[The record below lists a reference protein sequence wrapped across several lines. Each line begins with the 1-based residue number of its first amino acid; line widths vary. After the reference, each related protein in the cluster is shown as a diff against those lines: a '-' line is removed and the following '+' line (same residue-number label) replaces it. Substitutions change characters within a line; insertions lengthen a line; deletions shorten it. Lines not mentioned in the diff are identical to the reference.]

1 MNKYEAM
8 VIVKPDLSDE
18 DKKTLF
24 KQIDDAI
31 TKNGGQ
37 ISQSGVW
44 AERRRLCFPIK
55 KYMEGIYYLSAF
67 SAPPTAVKEVRSI
80 YRINENILRVLFTR
94 MDDHQP
100 DKTQKSLS

>member
-31 TKNGGQ
+31 IKNSGQ
-37 ISQSGVW
+37 ITQSGVW
-44 AERRRLCFPIK
+44 AERRKLYFPIK
-55 KYMEGIYYLSAF
+55 KFMEGVYYLVAF
-67 SAPPTAVKEVRSI
+67 SASPEAIKEVRNV
-80 YRINENILRVLFTR
+80 YKLNENILRFLFTR
-94 MDDHQP
+94 MEN
-100 DKTQKSLS
+100 

>member
-8 VIVKPDLSDE
+8 AIIKPDLSDE

-31 TKNGGQ
+31 IKHGGQ
-37 ISQSGVW
+37 ITQSGVW
-44 AERRRLCFPIK
+44 AERRKLYFPIK
-55 KYMEGIYYLSAF
+55 KCVEGIYYLAAF
-67 SAPPTAVKEVRSI
+67 TAPAAAIKEVRSI

-94 MDDHQP
+94 MDI
-100 DKTQKSLS
+100 